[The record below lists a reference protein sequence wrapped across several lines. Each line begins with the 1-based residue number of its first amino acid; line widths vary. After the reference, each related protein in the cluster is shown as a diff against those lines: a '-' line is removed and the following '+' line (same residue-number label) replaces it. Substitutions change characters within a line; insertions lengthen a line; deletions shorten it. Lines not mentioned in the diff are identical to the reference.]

1 MYFPIGATADTI
13 LNMIKPKLEAVLNG
27 AQHGVDIDIKKHI
40 RKRSLEQNAYLWG
53 IYANIVKFYDDT
65 GFVPDNLPVKF
76 INSDF
81 LHEYFKSR
89 FDVKTT
95 TKMSTA
101 EFASYT
107 DKIQHLM
114 LEQSSGEYEPIY
126 PEQTYQTF

>member
-1 MYFPIGATADTI
+1 MFFPQGATADNI
-13 LNMIKPKLEAVLNG
+13 LSLIKPKLEAVLNG

-53 IYANIVKFYDDT
+53 IYANIVKFFDQT
-65 GFVPDNLPVKF
+65 GFIPDNLPVKF

-81 LHEYFKSR
+81 LHEYFKMR

-101 EFASYT
+101 EFSSYT

-114 LEQSSGEYEPIY
+114 LEQSFGEYEPIY